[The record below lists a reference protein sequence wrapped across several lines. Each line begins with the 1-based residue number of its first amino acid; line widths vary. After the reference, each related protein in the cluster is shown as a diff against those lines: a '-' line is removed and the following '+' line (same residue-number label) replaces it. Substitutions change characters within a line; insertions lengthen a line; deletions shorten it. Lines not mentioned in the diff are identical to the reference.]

1 LESVICRTAAARA
14 NFLTTLREKMSVL
27 LLQELERNPDK
38 VREDIWCYDS
48 PDLVSDELLER
59 LSCLYAQ
66 LKVQKALQTTA
77 KLLRQHPS
85 NRLLPNQQTTRVKHL
100 MKFILEVT
108 NRNKERQTRLRNLDC
123 NSLKLCGLSYT
134 LREVLELPREEFNF
148 LVENVADFIRR
159 QTLLPF
165 LYRDDV
171 NKAFQGQFDPED
183 DELFKELQKG
193 SFTSAGP
200 K

>member
-1 LESVICRTAAARA
+1 
-14 NFLTTLREKMSVL
+14 MSVL

-48 PDLVSDELLER
+48 PDLVSDGLLER
-59 LSCLYAQ
+59 VSCLYAQ

-77 KLLRQHPS
+77 KLLRQHPGNQS
-85 NRLLPNQQTTRVKHL
+85 LPNQQTTRVKHF
-100 MKFILEVT
+100 MKFVLEVT
-108 NRNKERQTRLRNLDC
+108 NRSKERQTRLRKLDC

-134 LREVLELPREEFNF
+134 LKEVLELSREEFNF
-148 LVENVADFIRR
+148 LIENVSDFIRR

-171 NKAFQGQFDPED
+171 SRVFQGQFDPED
-183 DELFKELQKG
+183 DELLKELQKG
-193 SFTSAGP
+193 SSTSAGP